1 MDSRYLPK
9 VATPEMPVMLLLVM
23 LRAALRVRLATV
35 CDIVSVGNNPILETH
50 DKVVKR
56 KSMQQTTIWNYGTR
70 NCGWSVSRP
79 TFDENAAALL
89 NIK

>member
-1 MDSRYLPK
+1 MSKDDGMAYN
-9 VATPEMPVMLLLVM
+9 A
-23 LRAALRVRLATV
+23 
-35 CDIVSVGNNPILETH
+35 SVGVD